1 MVVQQYRYGDLVIQL
16 QSSTSPNS
24 WYPGKSSPVNFTL
37 PSSLETVW
45 GNFEILCLLA
55 EEDPIPTTSIA
66 APNLKTI
73 GFWNSTSKEAP
84 GSVLFDIG
92 LNSTVVSTTSF
103 PALTSIAGS
112 FQYFV
117 SPAVTVLSGFPVL
130 GQIDGSEGPNGLYI
144 NGSFNSLQLPALTFV
159 NDTVYID
166 STSPSFQCPSNI
178 TPKIVPYGL
187 CVLCGYSPSNELPE
201 LPTNCNNGGAEP
213 SGTVGPIP
221 TGTAAAST
229 AKSTGVKASGGS
241 ALKRS
246 GNQLLNEADLRSL
259 DLCGDDIGRVD
270 ILFVV
275 DYLNVENY
283 LRLLRCYD
291 QRGGCYIKCCFKFKV
306 LLLSL
311 ILLLEPDLKSY

>member
-1 MVVQQYRYGDLVIQL
+1 LSSITNASCVTLRVSSTCIKSDIDSIDGCTTIYGDLVIQL

-73 GFWNSTSKEAP
+73 GFCNSTSKEAP

-117 SPAVTVLSGFPVL
+117 SPAATVLTGFPVL
-130 GQIDGSEGPNGLYI
+130 AQIDGSEGPNGLYI
-144 NGSFNSLQLPALTFV
+144 NGSFNSLQLPALNFV
-159 NDTVYID
+159 NDTVSID

-187 CVLCGYSPSNELPE
+187 CVLCGYSPSYEIPE
-201 LPTNCNNGGAEP
+201 LPTNCNDGGAEP
-213 SGTVGPIP
+213 SGTVSPIP
-221 TGTAAAST
+221 TGTAT
-229 AKSTGVKASGGS
+229 AKATEVKASGGS

-246 GNQLLNEADLRSL
+246 GNQLLN
-259 DLCGDDIGRVD
+259 
-270 ILFVV
+270 
-275 DYLNVENY
+275 
-283 LRLLRCYD
+283 
-291 QRGGCYIKCCFKFKV
+291 
-306 LLLSL
+306 
-311 ILLLEPDLKSY
+311 

>member
-1 MVVQQYRYGDLVIQL
+1 M
-16 QSSTSPNS
+16 
-24 WYPGKSSPVNFTL
+24 
-37 PSSLETVW
+37 
-45 GNFEILCLLA
+45 
-55 EEDPIPTTSIA
+55 
-66 APNLKTI
+66 
-73 GFWNSTSKEAP
+73 
-84 GSVLFDIG
+84 LFDIG

-117 SPAVTVLSGFPVL
+117 SPAVTVLTGFPVL
-130 GQIDGSEGPNGLYI
+130 AQIDGSEGPNGLYI

-166 STSPSFQCPSNI
+166 STSPSFHCPSNI

-187 CVLCGYSPSNELPE
+187 CVLCGYSPSYELPE

-221 TGTAAAST
+221 AGTTAAST
-229 AKSTGVKASGGS
+229 AKASGGS

-246 GNQLLNEADLRSL
+246 GYQLLTEADLRSF

-275 DYLNVENY
+275 DFLIVENY
-283 LRLLRCYD
+283 LRWLRCYD
-291 QRGGCYIKCCFKFKV
+291 QWVCV
-306 LLLSL
+306 L
-311 ILLLEPDLKSY
+311 D